1 MLALMVYFHSARSTD
16 SGALAFGSMIK
27 HVLMTEASATVIR
40 DLLTA
45 RQLQELL
52 MVDRTTIYH
61 MLQEGRLPGFKVGG
75 QWRFARADIDTW
87 LTEQQSTHSSVTTAD
102 SREATEASLPAAAHL
117 TADALPLHCIQPIQN
132 VFAEALDV
140 AAVTTTLD
148 GDPITSFS
156 NLGPFCSLIQ
166 SSEEGRRRCRSSW
179 QELGRAADHQ
189 PSLSRCHAGLHYARG
204 RVEVGNEFVA
214 MVFAGQFRLAGQDLE
229 MRSLRELAIAC
240 GLPPFALQAAAADL
254 PALSQAQ
261 AEKAL
266 RLLQVVADTFSQIGQ
281 ERLALLQ
288 RLRRI
293 SEMST
298 L

>member
-1 MLALMVYFHSARSTD
+1 
-16 SGALAFGSMIK
+16 MID
-27 HVLMTEASATVIR
+27 

-45 RQLQELL
+45 RQLQDMLKL
-52 MVDRTTIYH
+52 DRTTIYH
-61 MLQEGRLPGFKVGG
+61 MLHEGRLPGFKVGG
-75 QWRFARADIDTW
+75 QWRFARAEIDTW
-87 LTEQQSTHSSVTTAD
+87 LTEQQCAHPNVTSAD
-102 SREATEASLPAAAHL
+102 SRDATEVTLPGAAHL
-117 TADALPLHCIQPIQN
+117 SADALPLHCIQPIQN

-140 AAVTTTLD
+140 AAVTTTLE
-148 GDPITSFS
+148 GEPITSFS

-179 QELGRAADHQ
+179 QELGRAANHQ

-204 RVEVGNEFVA
+204 RVEIGNEFLA
-214 MVFAGQFRLAGQDLE
+214 MVFAGQFRLEGQDLE
-229 MRSLRELAIAC
+229 MRSLRDLALAC

-254 PALSQAQ
+254 PSLSQAQ
-261 AEKAL
+261 SDKAL